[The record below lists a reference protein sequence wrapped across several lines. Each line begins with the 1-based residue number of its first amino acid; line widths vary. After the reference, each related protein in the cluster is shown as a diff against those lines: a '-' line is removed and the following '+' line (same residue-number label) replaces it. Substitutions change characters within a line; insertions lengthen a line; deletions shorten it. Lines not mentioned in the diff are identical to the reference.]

1 MRRALICGIGGQ
13 DGGYLARFLLD
24 KGYAVFGTSRD
35 AGNNDFQSLKR
46 LGLHSR
52 VSLTSMAPTDFR
64 SVHAAIEWSS
74 PDEIYALS
82 GQSSVGLSFEQPAQ
96 TLESIVLGTLNL

>member
-46 LGLHSR
+46 LLPDTDVYVLH
-52 VSLTSMAPTDFR
+52 A
-64 SVHAAIEWSS
+64 
-74 PDEIYALS
+74 
-82 GQSSVGLSFEQPAQ
+82 
-96 TLESIVLGTLNL
+96 